1 MCWDSDKSQ
10 EREEEQ
16 ARRHRQPTWWDS
28 SFSLLPSLGGLGGAM
43 VVRHSSDKGNAG
55 VGVPL
60 EPFLHQVGGHLSVL
74 QYDAYTVCKPLV
86 SREQKFYESLPL
98 AMRCFT
104 PQYKGKWRQ
113 GRDRLSSP
121 RCCCRWAWGVRAL
134 GRQPPFPA
142 PSVAV
147 LVRL

>member
-1 MCWDSDKSQ
+1 
-10 EREEEQ
+10 
-16 ARRHRQPTWWDS
+16 
-28 SFSLLPSLGGLGGAM
+28 M

-113 GRDRLSSP
+113 GRDGLSCP